1 MRYSKPTIYDPNF
14 LPNTIYSGVPSWLN
28 LPVLECRSDLKGLDA
43 AVIGIPWEGGCTI
56 GGYSSCTE
64 GPKSIRSVSI
74 RYTGFLP
81 DFGIDCTDY
90 LNIGDY
96 GDVARRNGDYGFTFE
111 KVRERI
117 GEIIDEGL
125 FPITFGGDHGIA
137 YPIISEIA
145 KRHPH
150 KIGVLHFDAHLDNYA
165 CFGDDELSRCSP
177 FYRMYNDPNIDPEKI
192 VHIGIRGP
200 RNHRDEFNNAK
211 KFGAHI
217 ILAREIKENGWKAS
231 IDEAIAVAFK
241 DTEQVYI
248 TICADA
254 LDASCMPQGPQDMC
268 GLSSYELC
276 MMVHEAG
283 LYGAKGFDFVEIYPD
298 VLSYQTASH
307 DACWAAL
314 YYLNGLAEYKKNQ
327 A

>member
-90 LNIGDY
+90 LKIGDY
-96 GDVARRNGDYGFTFE
+96 GDVACRNGDYGFTFE

-137 YPIISEIA
+137 VKLQNGIPTRSVFCTLMRIWTTMHVLGTMNYPA
-145 KRHPH
+145 
-150 KIGVLHFDAHLDNYA
+150 VLRFTVCTMTQTL
-165 CFGDDELSRCSP
+165 
-177 FYRMYNDPNIDPEKI
+177 
-192 VHIGIRGP
+192 
-200 RNHRDEFNNAK
+200 
-211 KFGAHI
+211 
-217 ILAREIKENGWKAS
+217 ILRKSS
-231 IDEAIAVAFK
+231 I
-241 DTEQVYI
+241 
-248 TICADA
+248 
-254 LDASCMPQGPQDMC
+254 
-268 GLSSYELC
+268 
-276 MMVHEAG
+276 
-283 LYGAKGFDFVEIYPD
+283 
-298 VLSYQTASH
+298 
-307 DACWAAL
+307 
-314 YYLNGLAEYKKNQ
+314 
-327 A
+327 